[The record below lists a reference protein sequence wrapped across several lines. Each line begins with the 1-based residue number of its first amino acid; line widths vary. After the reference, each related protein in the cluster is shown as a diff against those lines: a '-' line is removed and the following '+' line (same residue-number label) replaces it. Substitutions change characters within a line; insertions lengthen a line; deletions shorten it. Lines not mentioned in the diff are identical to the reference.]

1 MEHKQRPAK
10 RRSMEDRPVPFRV
23 CLSFSFLSGGMPGIF
38 SFFTGYHYYYY
49 YLYTYALARA
59 CVCAWVSFFI
69 FSYNQMSAV
78 PKTVVARWNPGCR
91 RSHVFS
97 AYYVQKYK
105 PKNNTRNSCTNL
117 LQRGLPRVIIDSSVS
132 TRRGVAVDGRRQI
145 DLADGKHVKSSLKI
159 VLKNPR
165 LTDGFA

>member
-1 MEHKQRPAK
+1 MEQTTSGETAFNGVKTGPFPRLFILFVSV
-10 RRSMEDRPVPFRV
+10 RR
-23 CLSFSFLSGGMPGIF
+23 
-38 SFFTGYHYYYY
+38 H
-49 YLYTYALARA
+49 ARH
-59 CVCAWVSFFI
+59 FFI
-69 FSYNQMSAV
+69 LHGLPLLLLLLFIHTCVGAHVCMHGFLFLFSYNQMSAV

-105 PKNNTRNSCTNL
+105 PKNKTRNSYTNL

-145 DLADGKHVKSSLKI
+145 DLADGKHVKWSLKI